1 MVGGGAIVFVT
12 CLTQTHVLFV
22 WFVMGDHEFVASVPL
37 CDIDLVGFESTNVL
51 TKDLSNFMC
60 GRTRLN

>member
-1 MVGGGAIVFVT
+1 MIGMVGGGAIVFVT

-37 CDIDLVGFESTNVL
+37 CGIVLGFESRKVL
-51 TKDLSNFMC
+51 TK
-60 GRTRLN
+60 